1 MDRSALLGMT
11 IGAAVMFGFGSVWLV
26 TGLVRGNRSPKWLYV
41 ALLFAGV
48 VLGGC
53 IAILGAKAS
62 GLPRDSDALTQQQVD
77 ANRRVAQHFYVI
89 LGIEIAAI
97 ALSVAALNALR
108 YPSYILSG
116 IALIVAVHF
125 FPLAAL
131 FRAPVYYGAALGG
144 SAIGLV
150 GFFIDDDGLR
160 QKVVGLSFGALLWA
174 TASWIAGLGLISV
187 SRMATLP
194 PS

>member
-1 MDRSALLGMT
+1 
-11 IGAAVMFGFGSVWLV
+11 MFGFGSVWLV